1 MVCYALLPSDLHL
14 APMNHGFFFSALR
27 RPWNAFLAR
36 LIKRPMLHFQEYFP
50 AAAPTYVPRELRVSM
65 DDVVAHHPRLT
76 HQKIKAQTPGLNMY
90 FWAQKAVFTMSEPID
105 IINYSGAPVSSTS
118 LLLPPVKRYYRNL
131 LDAWGNVV
139 GKTDAY
145 PDGTEFVQGKNIAIF
160 ISIATKPSLG
170 EMNVIALE
178 ITQDNDV
185 SERLNVAN
193 INIYT

>member
-76 HQKIKAQTPGLNMY
+76 HQKIIKSTNAWSKHVLL
-90 FWAQKAVFTMSEPID
+90 
-105 IINYSGAPVSSTS
+105 GAEGC
-118 LLLPPVKRYYRNL
+118 LHH
-131 LDAWGNVV
+131 V
-139 GKTDAY
+139 GAH
-145 PDGTEFVQGKNIAIF
+145 
-160 ISIATKPSLG
+160 
-170 EMNVIALE
+170 
-178 ITQDNDV
+178 
-185 SERLNVAN
+185 
-193 INIYT
+193 

>member
-1 MVCYALLPSDLHL
+1 
-14 APMNHGFFFSALR
+14 
-27 RPWNAFLAR
+27 
-36 LIKRPMLHFQEYFP
+36 
-50 AAAPTYVPRELRVSM
+50 
-65 DDVVAHHPRLT
+65 
-76 HQKIKAQTPGLNMY
+76 MY

-160 ISIATKPSLG
+160 IPIATKPSLG

-193 INIYT
+193 INIYTWFSSLITWELIILV

>member
-1 MVCYALLPSDLHL
+1 
-14 APMNHGFFFSALR
+14 
-27 RPWNAFLAR
+27 
-36 LIKRPMLHFQEYFP
+36 
-50 AAAPTYVPRELRVSM
+50 M

-76 HQKIKAQTPGLNMY
+76 HQKIKAQKT
-90 FWAQKAVFTMSEPID
+90 VFTMPESID
-105 IINYSGAPVSSTS
+105 IPINYSGVPVSSTS

-139 GKTDAY
+139 GKTDAN
-145 PDGTEFVQGKNIAIF
+145 PDRTDFAQGKNLATF
-160 ISIATKPSLG
+160 ISIATKPSLD

-193 INIYT
+193 INIYTWFSSLITWELIILV